1 MASDR
6 ISSFSFAGMALFP
19 LELTRYLAVL
29 VVVVVCLNGASVNVV
44 RDSLSN
50 SFPLSSSLNVLWSL
64 RTSFLGQYGGFDG
77 LVETVFDVVARCLLA
92 TTGTVGLSCCSG
104 CGWCSVLPYWISIA
118 SIISDVLLFGRWNS
132 SRIARSSS
140 GTTFISRESVEA
152 AR

>member
-19 LELTRYLAVL
+19 LELTRFLAVL

-92 TTGTVGLSCCSG
+92 TTGFGEFSCSPGFCWL
-104 CGWCSVLPYWISIA
+104 CVFPYWILIA
-118 SIISDVLLFGRWNS
+118 SIISEVLLFGRWNS
-132 SRIARSSS
+132 SRMAQSSS
-140 GTTFISRESVEA
+140 GTTFISTDSFDAER
-152 AR
+152 